1 MPGCRWARRL
11 AWRMKLRVLVCR
23 ALRLWIS
30 RSSCRSF
37 LRMSWSHLRRWE
49 GGQGGALLG
58 RLWEPCLLFG
68 GGTEEVSSCGIHGG
82 GGGGGGEGGLR
93 TIYVGDVRISG
104 FLYAQDS
111 AA

>member
-1 MPGCRWARRL
+1 MIC
-11 AWRMKLRVLVCR
+11 
-23 ALRLWIS
+23 S
-30 RSSCRSF
+30 R
-37 LRMSWSHLRRWE
+37 LRRWE